1 MTMTRAWLELPTIG
15 IFLTLALLY
24 YGAALALV
32 SLIFHSPLRG
42 RIQKLNGIVAPFFS
56 SVAILFALLTGFLAN
71 DVGDRNRHAVRAV
84 QTEAGE
90 IRNVYALS
98 VASVSDMT
106 DIRTAMKVYVKSV
119 LGDEWP
125 AMQARRFSPRTDAAF
140 DDLLREVSDPSIT
153 RDASAPVHVALLG
166 AAIRAGTAR
175 NERLSLA
182 ADQTNDLKWLSVL
195 LLGLITQL
203 ALSLVHM
210 DRPRAML
217 TALTVFGTGAVVALG
232 IIALQEQPYEGAFRV
247 SPAPLE
253 NLLTLSVDGPAG
265 ALPAPPAPEK

>member
-1 MTMTRAWLELPTIG
+1 MTRAWLELPTFG
-15 IFLTLALLY
+15 IFATLALLY
-24 YGAALALV
+24 YGAALTLV
-32 SLIFHSPLRG
+32 GLIFHSPLRQHV
-42 RIQKLNGIVAPFFS
+42 QKLNGVVAPFFS

-98 VASVSDMT
+98 VAAVTDMT
-106 DIRTAMKVYVKSV
+106 DIRLALKVYVTSV
-119 LGDEWP
+119 LKDEWP
-125 AMQARRFSPRTDAAF
+125 AMLEGKFSPRTDAAF
-140 DDLLREVSDPSIT
+140 DDLLREVSDPQIT
-153 RDASAPVHVALLG
+153 RNASAPVHVALLG

-175 NERLSLA
+175 NERLSLSS
-182 ADQTNDLKWLSVL
+182 DQTNDLKWVSVL

-217 TALTVFGTGAVVALG
+217 TALTVFGSGAIVALG
-232 IIALQEQPYEGAFRV
+232 LIALQEHPYEGAFRT

-253 NLLTLSVDGPAG
+253 NLLALSTAGPASS
-265 ALPAPPAPEK
+265 LPAPAEPQR